1 MFKLFLLFFI
11 FKLINL
17 EPILNRKSTYYW
29 SQRSLECINHGLN
42 ISRCSLFEEGR
53 ITELN
58 PGCFDELNSQNK
70 TLVYCRLKCEESDEA
85 TVLRKEPSNNHIC
98 ASYHTYNL
106 ERRRRDWY
114 IWRSGECINTT
125 IKFVLRCGFP
135 RDPRVFYAQN
145 KHLFEYDDFTTIRNI
160 G

>member
-1 MFKLFLLFFI
+1 MRRSLEISQWMGGGGAIGRGKLFLRGY
-11 FKLINL
+11 LIT
-17 EPILNRKSTYYW
+17 R
-29 SQRSLECINHGLN
+29 
-42 ISRCSLFEEGR
+42 
-53 ITELN
+53 
-58 PGCFDELNSQNK
+58 
-70 TLVYCRLKCEESDEA
+70 
-85 TVLRKEPSNNHIC
+85 
-98 ASYHTYNL
+98 
-106 ERRRRDWY
+106 Y

>member
-1 MFKLFLLFFI
+1 MEPLLN
-11 FKLINL
+11 K
-17 EPILNRKSTYYW
+17 KSSYYW
-29 SQRSLECINHGLN
+29 SERSLECINHGLN

-58 PGCFDELNSQNK
+58 PGCFDELNNQNK

-85 TVLRKEPSNNHIC
+85 TVLRKEPSHNHIC
-98 ASYHTYNL
+98 SSFHTYNL

-114 IWRSGECINTT
+114 IWRTGECISTT

-135 RDPRVFYAQN
+135 RDPRIFYVQN

>member
-1 MFKLFLLFFI
+1 MFNLFLLFLI

-106 ERRRRDWY
+106 ERRRRDW
-114 IWRSGECINTT
+114 
-125 IKFVLRCGFP
+125 
-135 RDPRVFYAQN
+135 
-145 KHLFEYDDFTTIRNI
+145 
-160 G
+160 